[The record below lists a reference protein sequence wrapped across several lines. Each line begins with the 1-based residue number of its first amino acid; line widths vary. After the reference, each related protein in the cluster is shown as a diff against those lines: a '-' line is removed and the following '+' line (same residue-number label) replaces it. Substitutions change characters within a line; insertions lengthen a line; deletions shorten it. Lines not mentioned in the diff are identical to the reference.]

1 MENPMKDDMSTMSH
15 FAQKIMENRYSHDI
29 PTTGYEKH
37 TFEKNNPGE
46 TAPTTRKERWNEI
59 AERTVN
65 SVLNYVG
72 ESIFP
77 MGSAEHN
84 HTRLTLLTA
93 VREKQFMPGGRY
105 LFASGHDYHQTQNCL
120 LLRAED
126 TREGWGSLLQRCA
139 LALTTGAGLGINYSD
154 IRPEGSKLGRSG
166 GTASGPLSLMYMINA
181 IAYGARQ
188 GGARRG
194 ALWAGLSWKHPDI
207 FAFIKSKV
215 WSPEVTALKAKD
227 FNFPAPLD
235 CTNISVC
242 LDDDFFTAYAMPW
255 HPLHAH
261 ARKVYITTVQHALE
275 HGDPGFSIDTGI
287 NVGENLRNACTE
299 VTSADD
305 DDICNLGSIN
315 LARVETIEE
324 FAQLVELGTY
334 FLLCGSVYS
343 DVPYQAIRNVRQK
356 NRRLGLGLMGLHEWL
371 LQRGKQYGPDAEL
384 ETWLKVYAT
393 STEIAVKQAAKLG
406 ISPPVK
412 TRAIA
417 PNGTIGIVAETST
430 SAEPLF
436 CVAYKRRWR
445 DGDVHKFCYVVDPTV
460 KKLIDAGTHNPDE
473 IETAYD
479 LANDV
484 ERRLSFQA
492 WLQQFVDHGISS
504 TINLPSWDPASAT
517 NGHVERFAETLMK
530 YLPHLRG
537 ITVYPDG
544 ARGGQPLTVVTYD
557 EAVSGQG
564 EVFIEGADVCE
575 VAKGGGCG

>member
-1 MENPMKDDMSTMSH
+1 MKDDTSTMSH

-37 TFEKNNPGE
+37 TFEKDNPGE

-59 AERTVN
+59 AERVVEN
-65 SVLNYVG
+65 VLGVVPRYVEGSVD
-72 ESIFP
+72 P
-77 MGSAEHN
+77 EHQAMR
-84 HTRLTLLTA
+84 TGLITA
-93 VREKQFMPGGRY
+93 VREKKFMPGGRY
-105 LFASGHDYHQTQNCL
+105 LFATGHDYHQTQNCL

-126 TREGWGSLLQRCA
+126 TREGWGSLVNRCM
-139 LALTTGAGLGINYSD
+139 LALMTGAGLGVNYSD
-154 IRPEGSKLGRSG
+154 LRAEGSRLGRSG
-166 GTASGPLSLMYMINA
+166 GTSSGPLALMHIINELA
-181 IAYGARQ
+181 RGARQ

-194 ALWAGLSWKHPDI
+194 AIWAGLSWKHPDI
-207 FAFIKSKV
+207 FAFITSKV
-215 WSPEVTALKAKD
+215 WSAEITAMKAND
-227 FNFPAPLD
+227 FNACAPLD

-242 LDDDFFTAYAMPW
+242 LDDEFFLAYSMPW
-255 HPLHAH
+255 HALHAH
-261 ARKVYITTVQHALE
+261 ARKVYLTAVHHALE
-275 HGDPGFSIDTGI
+275 HGDPGFSIDVGA
-287 NVGENLRNACTE
+287 NAGENLRNACTE

-343 DVPYQAIRNVRQK
+343 DVPYNEIRNVRQK
-356 NRRLGLGLMGLHEWL
+356 NRRLGLGLMGTHEWL

-384 ETWLKVYAT
+384 ETWLKVYAQ

-445 DGDVHKFCYVVDPTV
+445 NGDVHNFSYVVDPTA
-460 KKLIDAGTHNPDE
+460 KRLIDAGTHKPED

-517 NGHVERFAETLMK
+517 NGHVEQFAETLMK

-544 ARGGQPLTVVTYD
+544 ARGGQPLTVVSYE

-564 EVFIEGADVCE
+564 EVFIEGADVCDL
-575 VAKGGGCG
+575 AKGGGCG